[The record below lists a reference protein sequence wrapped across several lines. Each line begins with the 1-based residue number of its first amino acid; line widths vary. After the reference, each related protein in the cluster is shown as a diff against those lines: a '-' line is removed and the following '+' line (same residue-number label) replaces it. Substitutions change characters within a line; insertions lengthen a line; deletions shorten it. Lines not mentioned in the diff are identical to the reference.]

1 MSVQAKANFHV
12 WNFWY
17 VFECISW
24 LNLEWKLNWNKVSFK
39 SLSLAWNIFTSFESQ
54 QNVGLLRRMC
64 LLLRQHSS
72 LVVYFMPWII
82 FQKNTKCFMNSLNNG
97 MHRKDIWFFQKN
109 HFTSSNPIK
118 TGKHKINFHC
128 TWPFICKWCLRVSPQ
143 GMCKQYKCKHAQN

>member
-1 MSVQAKANFHV
+1 MK
-12 WNFWY
+12 
-17 VFECISW
+17 IK
-24 LNLEWKLNWNKVSFK
+24 LEQSFLQVSFTCMEYFYNLWK
-39 SLSLAWNIFTSFESQ
+39 PTK
-54 QNVGLLRRMC
+54 RC
-64 LLLRQHSS
+64 LIETHVLTDEHLLRQHSS

-82 FQKNTKCFMNSLNNG
+82 FQKNTKCFMNSWNNG
-97 MHRKDIWFFQKN
+97 MHRKDIWFFKKN